1 MVSANPQGKLFVVS
15 NRSTFQITIF
25 VVILLVAAS
34 LLFSV
39 QVFAAAGS

>member
-1 MVSANPQGKLFVVS
+1 MMSDNPQGKSFVVS
-15 NRSTFQITIF
+15 NRSMFQMTIF
-25 VVILLVAAS
+25 VVISPVAAS